1 MVNVVNVKHVNEKID
16 IGLPPYDPHTY
27 PHIRRSIIM
36 IALNPKLFELPQEEV
51 KRYGLQAL
59 TYGSLTE
66 KGLKTLT
73 KHLERY
79 IPNDKLD
86 GFDLG
91 CGDGELIYHLQ
102 MQMPGSN
109 WEGVEISQHRV
120 DQQTRD
126 VHIWQGDMLKESYKP
141 YNVLH
146 ADNLCL
152 DDHTADLLEQKI
164 ANEFSGVYI
173 TYRTPQNMKFL
184 KKAKFLETVL
194 TETTWSNHPIH
205 YYYL

>member
-1 MVNVVNVKHVNEKID
+1 
-16 IGLPPYDPHTY
+16 
-27 PHIRRSIIM
+27 M
-36 IALNPKLFELPQEEV
+36 IELNPTLFELPQDEV
-51 KRYGLQAL
+51 KCYGLQAL

-66 KGLKTLT
+66 KGMKTT
-73 KHLERY
+73 VKHLTLY
-79 IPNDKLD
+79 IPEGHID

-102 MQMPGSN
+102 MQMPGSR

-120 DQQTRD
+120 NQQARD
-126 VHIWQGDMLKESYKP
+126 VTIWQGDMLKESYKP

-152 DDHTADLLEQKI
+152 DDYTADLLEQKI
-164 ANEFSGVYI
+164 ANEFSGVYM
-173 TYRTPQNMKFL
+173 TYRTPQNMTFL
-184 KKAKFLETVL
+184 KKAKFLEIVL

-205 YYYL
+205 YYYLG

>member
-1 MVNVVNVKHVNEKID
+1 MTPTH
-16 IGLPPYDPHTY
+16 
-27 PHIRRSIIM
+27 IM
-36 IALNPKLFELPQEEV
+36 ITLNPSLFELPQDEV

-59 TYGSLTE
+59 TYGSLTQ
-66 KGLKTLT
+66 KGLKTMV
-73 KHLERY
+73 KHLSLY
-79 IPNDKLD
+79 MQTID
-86 GFDLG
+86 GLDLG

-102 MQMPGSN
+102 MELANSK

-152 DDHTADLLEQKI
+152 DDWVADLLEQKI
-164 ANEFSGVYI
+164 ANEFSGIYI
-173 TYRTPQNMKFL
+173 TYRTPQNMNFL
-184 KKAKFLETVL
+184 KKAIFLETVL
-194 TETTWSNHPIH
+194 TETTWCPKGNHPIH
-205 YYYL
+205 FFHLG

>member
-1 MVNVVNVKHVNEKID
+1 
-16 IGLPPYDPHTY
+16 
-27 PHIRRSIIM
+27 M
-36 IALNPKLFELPQEEV
+36 IELNPALFDIPQDEV

-66 KGLKTLT
+66 KGLKTIV
-73 KHLERY
+73 KHLNLY
-79 IPNDKLD
+79 LNTID

-102 MQMPGSN
+102 TQIPGSK
-109 WEGVEISQHRV
+109 WEGVEISQHRI
-120 DQQTRD
+120 DQQQRD
-126 VHIWQGDMLKESYKP
+126 VTIWQGDMLKESYKP

-152 DDHTADLLEQKI
+152 DDYTADLLEQKI
-164 ANEFSGVYI
+164 ANEFSGIYM
-173 TYRTPQNMKFL
+173 TYRSPQNMKFL

-194 TETTWSNHPIH
+194 TETTWSLKTAHPI
-205 YYYL
+205 YFYQI

>member
-1 MVNVVNVKHVNEKID
+1 MMGHSQHSIK
-16 IGLPPYDPHTY
+16 PY
-27 PHIRRSIIM
+27 M
-36 IALNPKLFELPQEEV
+36 IELNPTLFELPQDEV

-66 KGLKTLT
+66 KGLKTIV
-73 KHLERY
+73 KHLNQY
-79 IPNDKLD
+79 LNTVD

-102 MQMPGSN
+102 TQMPGSN
-109 WEGVEISQHRV
+109 WEGVEISQHRI
-120 DQQTRD
+120 DQQKRD
-126 VHIWQGDMLKESYKP
+126 VIIWQGDMLKESYKP

-152 DDHTADLLEQKI
+152 DEWVADLLEQKI
-164 ANEFSGVYI
+164 ANEFSGIYM

-184 KKAKFLETVL
+184 KKAQLLETVL

>member
-1 MVNVVNVKHVNEKID
+1 MQDHVRYVRIKRVIHEKID
-16 IGLPPYDPHTY
+16 IWLPPYDPH
-27 PHIRRSIIM
+27 IM
-36 IALNPKLFELPQEEV
+36 IELNPKLFELPQEEV

-66 KGLKTLT
+66 KGLKAIT
-73 KHLERY
+73 KHLELY
-79 IPNDKLD
+79 VPNDKLD

-102 MQMPGSN
+102 NQMPGSR
-109 WEGVEISQHRV
+109 WEGVEISQHRI
-120 DQQTRD
+120 DQQQRD
-126 VHIWQGDMLKESYKP
+126 VLIWQGDMLKESYKP

-152 DDHTADLLEQKI
+152 DDYTADLLEQKI
-164 ANEFSGVYI
+164 ASEFSGIYI

-184 KKAKFLETVL
+184 KKAKFLETLL
-194 TETTWSNHPIH
+194 TETTWCPKGHHPIH
-205 YYYL
+205 FYFI

>member
-1 MVNVVNVKHVNEKID
+1 MISFIKLKYRAS
-16 IGLPPYDPHTY
+16 PYDPNQ
-27 PHIRRSIIM
+27 M
-36 IALNPKLFELPQEEV
+36 ILMNPVLFELPQEEV

-66 KGLKTLT
+66 KGLKTII
-73 KHLERY
+73 KHLELY
-79 IPNDKLD
+79 IPEDQVD

-102 MQMPGSN
+102 TRMPGSK
-109 WEGVEISQHRV
+109 WEGVEISEHRIS
-120 DQQTRD
+120 QQKRD
-126 VHIWQGDMLKESYKP
+126 VTIWQGDMLNESYKP

-152 DDHTADLLEQKI
+152 DDYVADLLEQKI

-184 KKAKFLETVL
+184 KKARFLDTVL
-194 TETTWSNHPIH
+194 TETTWTNHNIH
-205 YYYL
+205 FYYLG